1 MNVSLKVLLPGL
13 NSVAL
18 HRPKSRRTTL
28 WRENKKALVAGCKTP
43 FAKENKK

>member
-13 NSVAL
+13 NSVCCG
-18 HRPKSRRTTL
+18 PKSRRTTL